1 VAKWDIDPGGVS
13 GVVNRTRARAEGFG
27 TAATSTSDALGAA
40 AGACGSLIVGGALHG
55 FAGYVEPSMIAVE
68 GRTDRIL
75 TAATEATQ
83 AYVDGDLE
91 MAATAQANAA
101 AAPDGTFAGGN

>member
-1 VAKWDIDPGGVS
+1 MAKWDIDPPGVS
-13 GVVNRTRARAEGFG
+13 GVVSRTGERAEAFV
-27 TAATSTSDALGAA
+27 TAATSMADALAEA
-40 AGACGSLIVGGALHG
+40 SGACGSLIVGGALNG
-55 FAGYVEPSMIAVE
+55 FADYIDPATIAVK

-91 MAATAQANAA
+91 MAATAQSNAA
-101 AAPDGTFAGGN
+101 AAPDGTVAGGN